1 MYQREVQDGQDD
13 GGQTAAQAKCQP
25 GVLQKLEEE
34 DVKDAP
40 TPGVSEPR
48 NCCHYLIS
56 KVQPTTDQMEYN
68 RPESLFKNTKIFS
81 H

>member
-1 MYQREVQDGQDD
+1 MARMME
-13 GGQTAAQAKCQP
+13 AKLLPKPNVSP

-48 NCCHYLIS
+48 SCCHYLIS
-56 KVQPTTDQMEYN
+56 KVQPTTDQMDYN